1 MAEQPFFPDAAAGLI
16 RATQIWDTGLMNL
29 FNELKRRNVFR
40 VALFYIVA
48 SWVVLQVAET
58 LLPVF
63 DVPNSA
69 IRIIVL
75 ILALGF
81 PLAVVFSWVFE
92 LTSDGLKRDKDLH
105 VDPEIKQQTSRKLNW
120 ATLIAAVLA
129 IGLLVADRMMPE
141 PATSSPPTL
150 QATEAVPELAAA
162 ASDQPDPASI
172 AVLPF
177 EDLSP
182 KGDQGYFSDGI
193 AEEILNVLV
202 RIDGLEVTSR
212 TSAFRFRNRD
222 DIDIP
227 GIARELEV
235 RHVLEG
241 SVRKAGEAIR
251 ITAQLIDGQSD
262 KHLWSD
268 TYDRSLTAENVFA
281 IQDEIATAIVAALRE
296 SIALPE
302 SARPEVDMQ
311 TESLDAYELFLEAR
325 ALFNQRQSLDR
336 ADALLERA
344 VDLDPDFTGAWAI
357 RAAIYMLNSE
367 YRFIDVTRDTA
378 VQRVEEFSGNALAT
392 DPDNALA
399 LSVQAFNRLIEARD
413 GRAEHDIQIIID
425 DLKRSLELDPN
436 NGSTRNWL
444 GISFGETG
452 EIELALEQF
461 TRCADDDPYYSPCA
475 ENTYDSL
482 AVLGRMDEA
491 LAAFRRA
498 LESGTVTEQ
507 WVNFGLLAHFDMEVH
522 FLFASNLP
530 FYLPGWNRHDEL
542 WAAWRDLDADHHAL
556 VQDVLAFIDGRDDLN
571 KLTGGPA
578 LLIVPLGGGYD
589 RIPLSVLIWGA
600 EYAKYR
606 GSEEF
611 KARMRALKI
620 DDYWRRHGFPP
631 QCRPIVMT
639 SGEDDF
645 ECD

>member
-1 MAEQPFFPDAAAGLI
+1 MS
-16 RATQIWDTGLMNL
+16 L
-29 FNELKRRNVFR
+29 FAELKRRNVFR

-48 SWVVLQVAET
+48 AWVVIQVAET
-58 LLPVF
+58 VLPMF
-63 DVPNSA
+63 DVADSA
-69 IRIIVL
+69 LRAIVI

-92 LTSDGLKRDKDLH
+92 LTPEGLKRDRDASG
-105 VDPEIKQQTSRKLNW
+105 DPEIKQHTAHKLNW

-141 PATSSPPTL
+141 SATRSTSML
-150 QATEAVPELAAA
+150 QGVDVAPEVAAA
-162 ASDQPDPASI
+162 ASNEPNPASI

-177 EDLSP
+177 EDRSP
-182 KGDQGYFSDGI
+182 NADQGYFSDGI

-202 RIDGLEVTSR
+202 RIDGLEVASR
-212 TSAFRFRNRD
+212 TSAFRYRDRD
-222 DIDIP
+222 DIGIP

-241 SVRKAGEAIR
+241 SVRKAGDAIR
-251 ITAQLIDGQSD
+251 VTAQLIDGRSD

-268 TYDRSLTAENVFA
+268 TYERSLTAENVFA

-296 SIALPE
+296 SIALPD
-302 SARPEVDMQ
+302 SARPEVGMQ

-325 ALFNQRQSLDR
+325 ALYNQRNRLDR
-336 ADALLERA
+336 ADALLARA
-344 VDLDPDFTGAWAI
+344 VDLDPGFAGAWAI
-357 RAAIYMLNSE
+357 RSAIYMLNSR
-367 YRFIDVTRDTA
+367 YRFTDITREIA
-378 VQRVEEFSGNALAT
+378 VQRVQEFSGNALAT

-399 LSVQAFNRLIEARD
+399 LSVQAYNRQIEARE
-413 GRAEHDIQIIID
+413 GRAEHDIQTIVD
-425 DLKRSLELDPN
+425 DLKRSLALDPN

-444 GISFGETG
+444 GISYGEAG

-461 TRCADDDPYYSPCA
+461 TRCADADPYYSPCV
-475 ENTYDSL
+475 ENAYDSL

-507 WVNFGLLAHFDMEVH
+507 WVNFALLAHFDMEVP

-530 FYLPGWNRHDEL
+530 FYLPGWARHDEV
-542 WAAWRDLDADHHAL
+542 WDAWQNLDANHDAL
-556 VQDVLAFIDGRDDLN
+556 VQDILAFIDGRDDLD
-571 KLTGGPA
+571 KLSGGPE

-589 RIPLSVLIWGA
+589 RVPLSVLIWGA

-611 KARMRALKI
+611 KARMRALRI

-631 QCRPIVMT
+631 QCRPIVRT

>member
-1 MAEQPFFPDAAAGLI
+1 MKL
-16 RATQIWDTGLMNL
+16 LV
-29 FNELKRRNVFR
+29 ELKRRNVFR

-48 SWVVLQVAET
+48 AWVVLQVAET

-63 DVPNSA
+63 DVPDTA

-92 LTSDGLKRDKDLH
+92 LTPEGLKRDEDVH

-129 IGLLVADRMMPE
+129 IGLLVADRLMPE
-141 PATSSPPTL
+141 PAGMPTPGL
-150 QATEAVPELAAA
+150 PTVEVAPEPAVAANNEP
-162 ASDQPDPASI
+162 DPDPASI

-182 KGDQGYFSDGI
+182 TGDQGYFSDGI

-202 RIDGLEVTSR
+202 RIDGLEVASR
-212 TSAFRFRNRD
+212 TSAFRFRDRD
-222 DIDIP
+222 DIGIP
-227 GIARELEV
+227 GIARELDV

-241 SVRKAGEAIR
+241 SVRKAGDAIR
-251 ITAQLIDGQSD
+251 VTAQLIDGRSD
-262 KHLWSD
+262 KHLWSE
-268 TYDRSLTAENVFA
+268 TYDRSLTAENIFA

-296 SIALPE
+296 SIALPD
-302 SARPEVDMQ
+302 SARPEVGMQ

-325 ALFNQRQSLDR
+325 ALYNQRKSLDR
-336 ADALLERA
+336 AEALLERA
-344 VDLDPDFTGAWAI
+344 VDLDPEFAGAWAI

-367 YRFIDVTRDTA
+367 YQFIDVTRDTA
-378 VQRVEEFSGNALAT
+378 VQRVQEFSGNALAI

-399 LSVQAFNRLIEARD
+399 LSVQAFNEQIEARD
-413 GRAEHDIQIIID
+413 GRAEHDIQSIVD
-425 DLKRSLELDPN
+425 DLKRALALDPS

-444 GISFGETG
+444 GISYGETG

-461 TRCADDDPYYSPCA
+461 TRCADDDPYYSPCV
-475 ENTYDSL
+475 ENAYDSL

-491 LAAFRRA
+491 LEAFRRA

-507 WVNFGLLAHFDMEVH
+507 WVNFALLAHFDMEVH
-522 FLFASNLP
+522 FLFATNLP
-530 FYLPGWNRHDEL
+530 FYLPGWTRHDEL
-542 WAAWRDLDADHHAL
+542 WDAWQNLDANHDAL
-556 VQDVLAFIDGRDDLN
+556 VQDILAFIDGRDDLER
-571 KLTGGPA
+571 LSGGPA

-589 RIPLSVLIWGA
+589 RVPLSVLIWGA

-606 GSEEF
+606 GSEAF
-611 KARMRALKI
+611 KARVRALNI
-620 DDYWRRHGFPP
+620 DDYWRRNGFPP
-631 QCRPIVMT
+631 QCRPVVIA

-645 ECD
+645 ICD

>member
-1 MAEQPFFPDAAAGLI
+1 MN
-16 RATQIWDTGLMNL
+16 IWA
-29 FNELKRRNVFR
+29 ELKRRNVFR

-48 SWVVLQVAET
+48 AWVVLQVAET

-75 ILALGF
+75 IMALGF

-92 LTSDGLKRDKDLH
+92 LTPDGLKLDKDVR
-105 VDPEIKQQTSRKLNW
+105 VDSGVKQQTSRKLNW

-141 PATSSPPTL
+141 PASSSTPAL
-150 QATEAVPELAAA
+150 QTAEVVPEPAAV
-162 ASDQPDPASI
+162 ASDEPDPASI

-182 KGDQGYFSDGI
+182 QGDQGYFSDGI

-202 RIDGLEVTSR
+202 RIDGLEVASR
-212 TSAFRFRNRD
+212 TSAFRFRDRD
-222 DIDIP
+222 DIGIP

-241 SVRKAGEAIR
+241 SVRKAGDAIR
-251 ITAQLIDGQSD
+251 VTAQLIDGQSD

-302 SARPEVDMQ
+302 SASPEVGMQ
-311 TESLDAYELFLEAR
+311 TGSLDAYELFLEAR
-325 ALFNQRQSLDR
+325 ALFNQRQKLDR

-344 VDLDPDFTGAWAI
+344 VDLDPEFAGAWAI

-367 YRFIDVTRDTA
+367 YGFIDVTRDIA
-378 VQRVEEFSGNALAT
+378 VQRVEAFSANALAT

-399 LSVQAFNRLIEARD
+399 LSVQAFNQQIEARD
-413 GRAEHDIQIIID
+413 GRAEHDIQTIID
-425 DLKRSLELDPN
+425 DLKRALELDPT

-461 TRCADDDPYYSPCA
+461 TRCANDDPFYSPCV
-475 ENTYDSL
+475 ENAYDSL

-507 WVNFGLLAHFDMEVH
+507 WVNFALLAHFDMELH

-530 FYLPGWNRHDEL
+530 FYLPGWTRHGEL
-542 WAAWRDLDADHHAL
+542 WDAWQNLDADHDAL
-556 VQDVLAFIDGRDDLN
+556 VQDILAFIDGRDDLD
-571 KLTGGPA
+571 KLSGGPA
-578 LLIVPLGGGYD
+578 LLLVPLGGGYD
-589 RIPLSVLIWGA
+589 RVPLSVLIWGP
-600 EYAKYR
+600 EYSKYR
-606 GSEEF
+606 GSKEF

-631 QCRPIVMT
+631 QCRPIVLT

-645 ECD
+645 ECE